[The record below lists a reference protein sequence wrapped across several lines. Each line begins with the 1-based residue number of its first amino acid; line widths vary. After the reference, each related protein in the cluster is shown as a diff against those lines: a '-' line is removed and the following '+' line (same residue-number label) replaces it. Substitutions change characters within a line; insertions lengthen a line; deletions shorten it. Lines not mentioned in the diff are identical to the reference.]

1 MNRMDFAQAV
11 TRTRVLETRLLTKAR
26 IERMV
31 DARDIDEALKI
42 LAETEYQSS
51 MAGVARG
58 EDYER
63 ILSQELKR
71 VYKLVGEMT
80 TESSVV
86 EILSL
91 KYDYH
96 NLKVLVKETAMK
108 ADFKEMYVNLGGRDI
123 QKVKAAYAAGDLRDV
138 EPRLRDALIEAS
150 KDMEATGDP
159 QRTDMILDR
168 HYFAHL
174 SAVADE
180 SGIPLFTDYVSTII
194 DFTNVKTL
202 VRVKRLEKDIRFL
215 EEAIIEGGS
224 IPKADILLS
233 LSDTLETMM
242 NKFKGYRIS
251 DELRK
256 GLESYQKTMRLS
268 EFERILDNYLMKL
281 NIASKSIVFGP
292 EPVFSYLAA
301 KEAEMKALRI
311 IMVSKLNKIS
321 PESIRERLR
330 ELYV

>member
-31 DARDIDEALKI
+31 DARDINEALKI
-42 LAETEYQSS
+42 LAETEYQYS
-51 MAGVARG
+51 MAGVTRG

-80 TESSVV
+80 AERSVV

-108 ADFKEMYVNLGGRDI
+108 ADFKEMYINLGGRDI
-123 QKVKAAYAAGDLRDV
+123 QKIKAAYAAGDLRDV
-138 EPRLRDALIEAS
+138 EPRLRDALFEAS

-180 SGIPLFTDYVSTII
+180 SEVPLFTDYVRSII

-202 VRVKRLEKDIRFL
+202 VRVKKLEKDIRFL

-224 IPKADILLS
+224 IPKGDILLS
-233 LSDTLETMM
+233 LSDSLENMM
-242 NKFKGYRIS
+242 SKFKGYKVS

-281 NIASKSIVFGP
+281 NLQSKSIVFGP

>member
-11 TRTRVLETRLLTKAR
+11 TRTRVLETRLLSRAR

-150 KDMEATGDP
+150 RDMEATGDP

-180 SGIPLFTDYVSTII
+180 SEITLFTDYVRTII

-202 VRVKRLEKDIRFL
+202 VRVKRLEKDIKFL

-224 IPKADILLS
+224 IPKGDILLS
-233 LSDTLETMM
+233 LSDSLETMM
-242 NKFKGYRIS
+242 SKFKGYKIS

-281 NIASKSIVFGP
+281 NLQSKSIVFGP

>member
-11 TRTRVLETRLLTKAR
+11 TRTRVLETRLLSRAR

-150 KDMEATGDP
+150 RDMEATGDP

-180 SGIPLFTDYVSTII
+180 SEIPLFTDYVRTII

-202 VRVKRLEKDIRFL
+202 VRVKRLEKDIKFL

-224 IPKADILLS
+224 IPKGDILLS
-233 LSDTLETMM
+233 LSDSLETMM
-242 NKFKGYRIS
+242 SKFKGYKIS

-281 NIASKSIVFGP
+281 NLQSKSIVFGP

>member
-11 TRTRVLETRLLTKAR
+11 TRTRVLETRLLSRAR

-150 KDMEATGDP
+150 RDMEATGDP
-159 QRTDMILDR
+159 QRTDIILDR
-168 HYFAHL
+168 HYFSHV

-180 SGIPLFTDYVSTII
+180 SGIPLFTDYVRTII

-202 VRVKRLEKDIRFL
+202 VRVKRLEKDIKFL

-224 IPKADILLS
+224 IPKGDILLS
-233 LSDTLETMM
+233 LSDSLETMM
-242 NKFKGYRIS
+242 SKFKGYKIS

-256 GLESYQKTMRLS
+256 GLESYQRTMRLS

-281 NIASKSIVFGP
+281 NLQSKSIVFGP